1 MLPSRN
7 RVFLPRL
14 TALAVIG
21 LCGLLSPVLA
31 DSLWDRRDPRSA
43 FLFEDN
49 RARKVGDLLTIVVR
63 ETTDINE
70 SDQRQLRKESKAGG
84 LFNFKGNTKAGK
96 LLARDATISM
106 DTSGSANRRFDG
118 RADYSSDRR
127 FVDRM
132 TVTVIDVQPNG
143 NLVIEGCRKRALS
156 GEERLLRVSG
166 VVRPVDIG
174 SGNIVQ
180 SQSIANFQVT
190 YQGRGA
196 ESSFSNQGW
205 LSQLINHVWPF

>member
-1 MLPSRN
+1 ML
-7 RVFLPRL
+7 
-14 TALAVIG
+14 LAVV
-21 LCGLLSPVLA
+21 GLLGVLSHAGA
-31 DSLWDRRDPRSA
+31 DSLWDRRDPRLA
-43 FLFEDN
+43 FLFEDT

-84 LFNFKGNTKAGK
+84 LFNFKGNTKAGRF
-96 LLARDATISM
+96 LSRDATIAM

-118 RADYSSDRR
+118 RADYTSDRR

-132 TVTVIDVQPNG
+132 TVTVVDVQPNG
-143 NLVIEGCRKRALS
+143 NLVIEGCRRRTLS
-156 GEERLLRVSG
+156 GEERVLRVTG

-174 SGNIVQ
+174 SGNVIQ

-190 YQGRGA
+190 YEGRGA

-205 LSQLINHVWPF
+205 FSQFLNHVWPF